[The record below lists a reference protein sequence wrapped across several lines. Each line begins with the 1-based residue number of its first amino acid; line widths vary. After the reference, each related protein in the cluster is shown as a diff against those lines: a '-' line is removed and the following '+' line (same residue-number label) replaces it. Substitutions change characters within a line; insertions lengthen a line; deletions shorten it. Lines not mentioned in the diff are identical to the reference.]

1 MLRIKG
7 QGWNSIQALGWLSY
21 SNVLFRVRRRIKE
34 EERRVFFL
42 WVGWGAGVV
51 LYCFVFLTFI
61 LFQKLPLVT
70 RTPGI
75 IIVNLGPKNA
85 EFEIARRAIQKS
97 CNTIL
102 GAMVLTPL
110 EYRLTCTLYSFIYSL
125 NQCLRTTY

>member
-1 MLRIKG
+1 MEFNTGTGVVKLFKCFVSSKKEDKG
-7 QGWNSIQALGWLSY
+7 GG
-21 SNVLFRVRRRIKE
+21 E
-34 EERRVFFL
+34 EGFFL

-61 LFQKLPLVT
+61 LFRKLPLVT

>member
-1 MLRIKG
+1 MEFNTGTGVVKLFKCFVSSKKKDKG
-7 QGWNSIQALGWLSY
+7 GG
-21 SNVLFRVRRRIKE
+21 E
-34 EERRVFFL
+34 EGFFL

-61 LFQKLPLVT
+61 LFRKLPLVT

-102 GAMVLTPL
+102 GATVLTPL